1 LIVYSKAYHRARS
14 SLGKRPG
21 SNIAFQ
27 LRQRWTPIVN
37 RASVQSAAEASNS
50 GREDTDRNEIDVH
63 VLVPTPWIEGFPK
76 IYGDR
81 TLAIQA
87 AKLMNDELAAV
98 IASHPRRFRGVAIL
112 PVVDPEVGSIC
123 YPPRGMS
130 ASLLH

>member
-1 LIVYSKAYHRARS
+1 
-14 SLGKRPG
+14 
-21 SNIAFQ
+21 
-27 LRQRWTPIVN
+27 VN